1 MSMHDLHTEGFR
13 ARALAASLRAQ
24 GFLDDDD
31 LIADTIEGETD
42 AMEAVS
48 HLLQWIEEQ
57 DAFAVALKAQEADK
71 AARRKRFE
79 ERVDAGRRAIAAFMD
94 GCGLNKIERP
104 EATLSLRRGGQTV
117 TRASDFT
124 AEALPDDL
132 VKVKREPDA
141 AAIKA
146 ALQEGR
152 EVPGASLSNGAPVL
166 TVRTR

>member
-1 MSMHDLHTEGFR
+1 MSMHDLHTEGSR

-48 HLLQWIEEQ
+48 RLLQWMDDQ
-57 DAFAVALKAQEADK
+57 GSYATALKAQETEK

-94 GCGLNKIERP
+94 GCGLAKIERP

-117 TRASDFT
+117 SRASDFT

-152 EVPGASLSNGAPVL
+152 KVPGASLSNGAPVL